1 MNIVFIKSNIQWQ
14 LKMKYWKILSETGR
28 KARVPDITCLLHIVQ
43 VVLANRIRQ
52 EKAIHAEIEKE
63 ETELSLFMSAR
74 VAYVKNLNY
83 LQ

>member
-14 LKMKYWKILSETGR
+14 LKMKYRKILSETGR

-52 EKAIHAEIEKE
+52 EKAIHAETEKE

>member
-1 MNIVFIKSNIQWQ
+1 
-14 LKMKYWKILSETGR
+14 MKHWKILSETGR
-28 KARVPDITCLLHIVQ
+28 KARVPNVTYLFHIIQ
-43 VVLANRIRQ
+43 VVLANTVRQ

-74 VAYVKNLNY
+74 TAYVKNLNY

>member
-1 MNIVFIKSNIQWQ
+1 
-14 LKMKYWKILSETGR
+14 MKYWKILSETGR
-28 KARVPDITCLLHIVQ
+28 KARVPNVTCLLHIVQ
-43 VVLANRIRQ
+43 VVLANTVRQ

-74 VAYVKNLNY
+74 AAYVKNLNY

>member
-1 MNIVFIKSNIQWQ
+1 MPDVTYLFHIIQV
-14 LKMKYWKILSETGR
+14 
-28 KARVPDITCLLHIVQ
+28 A
-43 VVLANRIRQ
+43 LANTVRQ

-74 VAYVKNLNY
+74 TAYVKNLNY